1 MFLNEVFFGVL
12 RSFWEHCRGVI
23 LHEKKPWRIVGS
35 SALRLQLKS
44 QNRTKA
50 IGRSKTQTIY
60 KLQPFKVP
68 SEWVG
73 DSHLACTVWS
83 FESGL
88 AIKLESTSG
97 NSSACLAWVGM
108 PHIHTVVGAAHS
120 KETSINGS
128 QAWKSFSTGSL
139 PPFKTGFEQD
149 DQLYNLCTK
158 RPKQPFSEALASS
171 SLTFL
176 FALAVDGEKC
186 WRWGTCLEQIAAF
199 QSSLTAL
206 GYYFLN
212 SFVTLNFSVPAQNLP

>member
-1 MFLNEVFFGVL
+1 M
-12 RSFWEHCRGVI
+12 
-23 LHEKKPWRIVGS
+23 HEKKPWRIVGS

-50 IGRSKTQTIY
+50 IGRSETQTIY

-97 NSSACLAWVGM
+97 NISVCLAWVGV

-120 KETSINGS
+120 KGTSVLLEATDILET
-128 QAWKSFSTGSL
+128 ARK
-139 PPFKTGFEQD
+139 K
-149 DQLYNLCTK
+149 K
-158 RPKQPFSEALASS
+158 R
-171 SLTFL
+171 
-176 FALAVDGEKC
+176 GEKKMVGSTNFFFFFFFFIPHFPDS
-186 WRWGTCLEQIAAF
+186 WFSHPKIA
-199 QSSLTAL
+199 
-206 GYYFLN
+206 
-212 SFVTLNFSVPAQNLP
+212 TLSCPQFNHSMAGSIQRFTN